1 MNASLNRE
9 IIGLIPAGGLASRLD
24 PLPCSKEVYPVG
36 FREVDKERSVRPKAV
51 CHYLLEKMRLAGA
64 QKAYIVL
71 RHGKWDIP
79 SYLEDGKMLGMN
91 LAYLMMDLPFG
102 VPYTID
108 QAYPFVKD
116 SLVVFGFPDIL
127 FQPEAAFIDLL
138 NRQVESEA
146 NLVIGLFP
154 TDKPQKMDMVEIDEN
169 GKVRGIQIKPAQT
182 SLSYTWII
190 AVWDFVFTDFMHN
203 YLADIQKRYK
213 STAADIQIKESPE
226 IFMGDIIQAGIDHN
240 LHVESVL
247 FSEGD
252 CLDIG
257 TPEDLVKVAC
267 GQSQHMLTS
276 NKYANE
282 LKDDI
287 I

>member
-1 MNASLNRE
+1 MTNTRKAKNNRE
-9 IIGLIPAGGLASRLD
+9 IIGLIPAGGMASRLD
-24 PLPCSKEVYPVG
+24 PLPCSKEIYPVG
-36 FREVDKERSVRPKAV
+36 FRKIDKGRSLRPKAV

-116 SLVVFGFPDIL
+116 SLIVFGFPDIL
-127 FQPEAAFIDLL
+127 FQPEDAFIDLL
-138 NRQVESEA
+138 NRQAESNA

-154 TDKPQKMDMVEIDEN
+154 TDQPQKMDMVDIDTD
-169 GKVRGIQIKPAQT
+169 GKVRGIYIKPDQT
-182 SLSYTWII
+182 SLCYTWII
-190 AVWDFVFTDFMHN
+190 AVWDFVFTDFLHH

-213 STAADIQIKESPE
+213 PAITNAQIEELPE
-226 IFMGDIIQAGIDHN
+226 LFLGDIIQAGIDHN
-240 LHVESVL
+240 LQVDSVL
-247 FSEGD
+247 FPKGD

-257 TPEDLVKVAC
+257 TSENLVKVAC
-267 GQSQHMLTS
+267 GQSHHILIS
-276 NKYANE
+276 N
-282 LKDDI
+282 
-287 I
+287 